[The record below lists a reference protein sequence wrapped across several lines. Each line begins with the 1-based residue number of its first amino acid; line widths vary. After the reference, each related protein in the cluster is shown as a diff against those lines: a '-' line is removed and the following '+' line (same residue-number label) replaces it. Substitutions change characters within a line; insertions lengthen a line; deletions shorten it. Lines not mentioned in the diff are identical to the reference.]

1 MGFFFRNNLSSQ
13 DYASLREQMVKN
25 QIVSRGVSDAKVINA
40 MLNVKRHLFVP
51 LPQRKNAYSD
61 RPLPIGYGQTV
72 SQPFIVAYMTEMLNL
87 TGNEKVLEIG
97 TGSGY
102 QAAVLSLISKD
113 VYSIEIIKALA
124 EESAERLKKLG
135 YKNVMVK
142 SGDGYF
148 GWDEYAP
155 FDAVVLTAAPK
166 RIPEP
171 LVEQLSA
178 GGRLVAPVGEFFQ
191 ELVILDKNLKGE
203 VTTKKSVPVRFVPM
217 TGEIEEKGK

>member
-1 MGFFFRNNLSSQ
+1 
-13 DYASLREQMVKN
+13 MVKN
-25 QIVSRGVSDAKVINA
+25 QIMSRGVSDAKVISA

-51 LPQRKNAYSD
+51 LSQRNNAYRD

-72 SQPFIVAYMTEMLNL
+72 SQPFIVAYMTEILNL
-87 TGNEKVLEIG
+87 KGNERVLEIG

-102 QAAVLSLISKD
+102 QAAVLSLIAKE

-124 EESAERLKKLG
+124 EESAERLKSLG
-135 YKNVMVK
+135 YQNVRVK

-148 GWDEYAP
+148 GWAEYAP
-155 FDAVVLTAAPK
+155 FDAIILTAAPK

-178 GGRLVAPVGEFFQ
+178 GGSLVAPVGDFFQ
-191 ELVILDKNLKGE
+191 ELVILNKDLKGE
-203 VTTKKSVPVRFVPM
+203 VMRKKSVPVRFVPM
-217 TGEIEEKGK
+217 TGKIEEKSK